1 MMEKLFTR
9 SQQRSLDAKG
19 RLMLPPEYRE
29 GLARNNEQGSFW
41 LTCYYGRLVAYLP
54 SSWDNFVEKLNNI
67 GNPSLNIV
75 RFKFKVMGLAEELS
89 CDHQGRVRIPQP
101 LITAAGLKKDV
112 MLVGMFD
119 RFEIWDLE
127 AFNAIVPEDVSGEL
141 AEKGISLA
149 I

>member
-1 MMEKLFTR
+1 M
-9 SQQRSLDAKG
+9 
-19 RLMLPPEYRE
+19 
-29 GLARNNEQGSFW
+29 
-41 LTCYYGRLVAYLP
+41 AYLP
-54 SSWDNFVEKLNNI
+54 GSWDDFVEKLNNI

-75 RFKFKVMGLAEELS
+75 RFKSKVMGLAEELS

-141 AEKGISLA
+141 AEKGISLT

>member
-9 SQQRSLDAKG
+9 SQQRSLDVKG

-54 SSWDNFVEKLNNI
+54 GSWDDFVEKLNNI

-75 RFKFKVMGLAEELS
+75 RVKSKVMGLAEELS

-141 AEKGISLA
+141 AEKGISLT